1 MQRAGPSGLFSVE
14 VPEGWLGHE
23 SQGADRPGLRL
34 HTGLQA
40 HVELT
45 ALPPLDA
52 AVHTPLEL
60 LQQVSRSAAGTV
72 LDIRE
77 LDLPGGLPAAR
88 LVRSGRG
95 GRVEHFALVV
105 GPEATVVLVLACS
118 QADAPELVPH
128 LAPLLA
134 SLRLGEH
141 ATELAR

>member
-1 MQRAGPSGLFSVE
+1 MQRAGPPGVFSVE
-14 VPEGWLGHE
+14 VPEGWLPRE
-23 SQGADRPGLRL
+23 SQGADHPGLRL

-45 ALPPLDA
+45 ALPSLEA
-52 AVHTPLEL
+52 SAHTPLEL

-72 LDIRE
+72 LEVRE

-95 GRVEHFALVV
+95 GRVEHFTLVV
-105 GPEATVVLVLACS
+105 GPEATVLLVLVCS
-118 QADAPELVPH
+118 QADARELAPLVD
-128 LAPLLA
+128 PLLA

-141 ATELAR
+141 AELAR